1 LERKHRAASV
11 VLTNRTNR
19 LKVLLDEQKNK
30 QKLTG
35 KLKPREARAFRVE
48 KPVALSNKGGLVS
61 ISEHS

>member
-1 LERKHRAASV
+1 
-11 VLTNRTNR
+11 
-19 LKVLLDEQKNK
+19 LLDEQKNK